1 MKIQKYHWKYIFF
14 HHQMLRI
21 FIHYDDLKIN
31 WQNFETDAW
40 MHDFLGSVR
49 QLDWKLI
56 LWGVYIAK
64 DGMDRW
70 WKKLWAASWLT
81 DSSLP
86 NAPHPKC
93 WFSKPKLSSMQKKR
107 RNEPLMPK
115 EEIMSCIMIDRF
127 LLAEVYL
134 FCWHHTNPQLNI
146 SLANSCSVYSLR
158 PNLNL
163 ELKLKATVSKF
174 AEKFW

>member
-40 MHDFLGSVR
+40 MLDFLGSVR

-56 LWGVYIAK
+56 LWGVYCKRWNGQVMEEIMSCIMIDRFLLAK
-64 DGMDRW
+64 RTSPKSNSTQNVGILKTVISKPELSSMQKKRRNEPLML
-70 WKKLWAASWLT
+70 KKLWAASWLT

-86 NAPHPKC
+86 NAPHPNLTQ
-93 WFSKPKLSSMQKKR
+93 PKM
-107 RNEPLMPK
+107 
-115 EEIMSCIMIDRF
+115 
-127 LLAEVYL
+127 LA
-134 FCWHHTNPQLNI
+134 
-146 SLANSCSVYSLR
+146 
-158 PNLNL
+158 
-163 ELKLKATVSKF
+163 
-174 AEKFW
+174 FWRQ

>member
-56 LWGVYIAK
+56 LWGVYCK
-64 DGMDRW
+64 RW
-70 WKKLWAASWLT
+70 
-81 DSSLP
+81 
-86 NAPHPKC
+86 NGQV
-93 WFSKPKLSSMQKKR
+93 M
-107 RNEPLMPK
+107 

-127 LLAEVYL
+127 LLAKRTSPKMLVFKAKVKQYAKEKAEWTFDAEGRNYEL
-134 FCWHHTNPQLNI
+134 HHDWQIPPCRSLPVLLTPHKSSTQHQLGQLLLSI
-146 SLANSCSVYSLR
+146 QPAS
-158 PNLNL
+158 
-163 ELKLKATVSKF
+163 
-174 AEKFW
+174 